1 MFERRNALASTTE
14 RSWTRKIKRHS
25 VAQDIVYIAT
35 NGRVKT
41 PKSLLLPSVTKTLTN
56 NTEVINILNSL
67 VHGVSY
73 SILSEMHT
81 ENAYFIQKQLSD
93 EVILPINTV
102 TEAFTIYVADNIDW
116 NEETWTG

>member
-1 MFERRNALASTTE
+1 MLIEQVIMILKKLR
-14 RSWTRKIKRHS
+14 IKCLKDEMPWPTQPSDLEPEKFNRHS

-41 PKSLLLPSVTKTLTN
+41 PKSLLLPGVIKMLTN

-73 SILSEMHT
+73 SILSEMLTSFKSNCQMKLHC
-81 ENAYFIQKQLSD
+81 Q
-93 EVILPINTV
+93 
-102 TEAFTIYVADNIDW
+102 
-116 NEETWTG
+116 